1 METARAFLARGFR
14 VIKMTMGQNPPSD
27 KPGLGIELD
36 EAVLR
41 RYAVA
46 WEVHAQVLPQR
57 MGKMPESQAFSAL
70 R

>member
-1 METARAFLARGFR
+1 
-14 VIKMTMGQNPPSD
+14 
-27 KPGLGIELD
+27 
-36 EAVLR
+36 LR

>member
-1 METARAFLARGFR
+1 M
-14 VIKMTMGQNPPSD
+14 KMGQNPPSD

-41 RYAVA
+41 SYAVA

-57 MGKMPESQAFSAL
+57 MGKMPASQAFSAL
-70 R
+70 P